1 MSMKNLPFLAVTML
15 LSLCYATTALSENK
29 RFDHSLV
36 PSYLV
41 ALGASFDRIKNTPI
55 VQRCLTQNPDDMV
68 SANIELNREM
78 RKDIAVVENADELFQ
93 FISWDFNGDDPS
105 GYLLN
110 DGPLY
115 FDTTEVA
122 ADGEDYPGIIVGR
135 FLKPVYELISKPIDA
150 LSDLNDSSLAVY
162 SNGLAPFRDR
172 CGDGYISRIQMGI
185 QAGFRI
191 KVLSVE
197 GSSVVS
203 KADVVRLSESLSEIM
218 DGNIT
223 DIEKQDMLSKH
234 KKYQLGFSIST
245 SGLNPGPDFSV
256 IVLSLGEFI
265 DFVNGLYNDSYYSP
279 IPVYTFVSDYPFETL
294 SVESERR
301 NYTRWLQVQ
310 SSLEK
315 RCSRFWGMGNDWWLH
330 RQLANNLLDNGTA
343 IEDSCRAAF
352 DLAKEKTAQC
362 SDADKFALC
371 DAPVSQAC
379 TYQGMACSEIMDG
392 SLIPEWMPVTVY
404 KRYAKRFRSGKT
416 HVRKVTLC
424 LPEDAVFDISRSD
437 SGYHRTSNHK
447 NYRHSHVQLSHR
459 CSETTFRIKKK
470 KGINFSSDIYLY
482 GLKANPTAI
491 LDEF

>member
-1 MSMKNLPFLAVTML
+1 MKNSPFLTAIML
-15 LSLCYATTALSENK
+15 LSLCYTTTALSENK

-36 PSYLV
+36 PPHLV
-41 ALGASFDRIKNTPI
+41 SLGASFDRIKNTPI
-55 VQRCLTQNPDDMV
+55 TQRCLNPNPDDLI
-68 SANIELNREM
+68 SENIELNRGM
-78 RKDIAVVENADELFQ
+78 LKDMAVVENTAELFQ
-93 FISWDFNGDDPS
+93 FISRGFNGEDPS
-105 GYLLN
+105 GYMLN
-110 DGPLY
+110 DGPLF

-122 ADGEDYPGIIVGR
+122 ADGEDYPGIIVGK
-135 FLKPVYELISKPIDA
+135 FLKPVYELISKPIDG
-150 LSDLNDSSLAVY
+150 LSDLNDSSLALY

-172 CGDGYISRIQMGI
+172 CGDGYISRIQMGM
-185 QAGFRI
+185 QAHFRI

-203 KADVVRLSESLSEIM
+203 KADVIRLSERLSEIM
-218 DGNIT
+218 DGNIS

-245 SGLNPGPDFSV
+245 SGLKPDSGFSV

-279 IPVYTFVSDYPFETL
+279 YPVYTFVSDYPFETL

-310 SSLEK
+310 SSLEN
-315 RCSRFWGMGNDWWLH
+315 RCNRFLVRGDGLWQNRQMAND
-330 RQLANNLLDNGTA
+330 LLDNGTT

-352 DLAKEKTAQC
+352 NLVKEKTAQC

-371 DAPVSQAC
+371 DAPVSQVC
-379 TYQGMACSEIMDG
+379 TYQGMACSEIIDG
-392 SLIPEWMPVTVY
+392 SLIPDWMPVTVH

-447 NYRHSHVQLSHR
+447 NYRHSHVELSHR

-482 GLKANPTAI
+482 GLKANPAAI